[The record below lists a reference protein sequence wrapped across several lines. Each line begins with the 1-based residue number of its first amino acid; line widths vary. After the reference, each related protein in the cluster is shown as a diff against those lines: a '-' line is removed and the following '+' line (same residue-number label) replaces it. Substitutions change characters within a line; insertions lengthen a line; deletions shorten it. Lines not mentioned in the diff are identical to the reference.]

1 MVIRIPSIM
10 YGMTNAQEKATGEK
24 DPSLTLGM
32 TRQIR
37 GDNINHS
44 RIVMPNG
51 ARSCSKAKDRRNE
64 ASPIIIL
71 KLICLKILSLIIKFC
86 HII

>member
-10 YGMTNAQEKATGEK
+10 YGITNAQEKATGEK

-37 GDNINHS
+37 GDKVGSGDLPVQITAAYLH
-44 RIVMPNG
+44 
-51 ARSCSKAKDRRNE
+51 
-64 ASPIIIL
+64 
-71 KLICLKILSLIIKFC
+71 
-86 HII
+86 